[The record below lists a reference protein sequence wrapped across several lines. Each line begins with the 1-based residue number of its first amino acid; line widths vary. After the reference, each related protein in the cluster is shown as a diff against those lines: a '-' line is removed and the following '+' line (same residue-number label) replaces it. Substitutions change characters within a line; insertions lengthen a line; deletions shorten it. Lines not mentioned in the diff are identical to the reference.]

1 MANDKYTFT
10 EGSKSELILALL
22 MFLPITYCTTGLF

>member
-10 EGSKSELILALL
+10 EGSKSELIFAFL